1 VSTAIFTDSIY
12 ADELV
17 SIELH
22 FGSHAPNN
30 VLRVAR
36 VFMAINECTER
47 LRRLYRNL
55 GAGASTTPLGKVL
68 WPSPTVDPT
77 ESTEGIPHLEFFSK
91 VDRLRGTPI
100 NQTTIDEENK
110 RHAIY
115 LARMW
120 TEDGASTVDV
130 LVKFAVKYNATAH
143 RLLASHDPPLAP
155 ALYSCKRV
163 IGDMFMVIMEYI
175 PNYKGASLYNASL
188 SPSALESV
196 CQGIS
201 QALDL
206 LHGQN
211 LVFGD
216 LRESNVLYLLDEG
229 RVLLVDFDGV
239 GRDGEDRYSACLNHE
254 VGLGVAR
261 LQIMEK
267 PHDKENLEK
276 LVDRLSGGL

>member
-1 VSTAIFTDSIY
+1 VSTAIFTDSVY

-17 SIELH
+17 SIKLH
-22 FGSHAPNN
+22 FGPHASDN

-36 VFMAINECTER
+36 VFVAINECTGR
-47 LRRLYRNL
+47 LRRLYKNL

-68 WPSPTVDPT
+68 WPSPTVDPA
-77 ESTEGIPHLEFFSK
+77 ESTEGTPDLEFFSK

-100 NQTTIDEENK
+100 NRTTIDEENK
-110 RHAIY
+110 RHAMY
-115 LARMW
+115 LARMR
-120 TEDGASTVDV
+120 TEGGTSTVDV

-163 IGDMFMVIMEYI
+163 IGDMFMVVMEYI
-175 PNYKGASLYNASL
+175 PNSKGASLYNASL
-188 SPSALESV
+188 SPSALELV
-196 CQGIS
+196 RQGVS

-206 LHGQN
+206 LHGEN

-216 LRESNVLYLLDEG
+216 LRELNVLYLPGER

-254 VGLGVAR
+254 VGLGVVR

-267 PHDKENLEK
+267 SHDDENYKK
-276 LVDRLSGGL
+276 LMGRLSWGL